1 MLPEPTGPRRSSI
14 SLTPLIDVV
23 FILLLFFMLTSSF
36 VQWRAVDLS
45 LSVASE
51 GGQTSQD
58 APGKLHL
65 QAAGQLY
72 LNGQLIG
79 PEELPHIHTSYRLTC
94 GADVRLQQV
103 LQLLDDLQR
112 RGIQNVS
119 FVGVAPAEQG
129 RGS

>member
-1 MLPEPTGPRRSSI
+1 MLPEPARPRRSSI

-36 VQWRAVDLS
+36 IQWRAVDLS
-45 LSVASE
+45 LSIASE

-58 APGKLHL
+58 APGELHL
-65 QAAGQLY
+65 QTTGQVY
-72 LNGQLIG
+72 LNGQLVHQ
-79 PEELPHIHTSYRLTC
+79 EELPHIHTSYRLTC

-112 RGIQNVS
+112 HGIKDVS
-119 FVGVAPAEQG
+119 FVGVASAEQE